1 MHHKVLVGE
10 KVYLSPRNSEDYKQ
24 YTEWI
29 NNLEISTLSGSA
41 HIIKTEMEE
50 KEYLE
55 SKTNDY
61 NFGII
66 EAKTDKLLGS
76 ISLANIDHINRTA
89 EFGIFIGDKNY
100 HGNGYGSEAITLL
113 LDYGFNILNLNN
125 IRLTTFSYNKRAIRC
140 YEKVGFKMVGKIR
153 EGKIISGKK
162 YDLILMDMLAS
173 EFKSSK
179 IYYYL
184 NNDKK

>member
-41 HIIKTEMEE
+41 HIIKTEIEE

-66 EAKTDKLLGS
+66 ETKTG
-76 ISLANIDHINRTA
+76 
-89 EFGIFIGDKNY
+89 
-100 HGNGYGSEAITLL
+100 
-113 LDYGFNILNLNN
+113 
-125 IRLTTFSYNKRAIRC
+125 
-140 YEKVGFKMVGKIR
+140 
-153 EGKIISGKK
+153 
-162 YDLILMDMLAS
+162 
-173 EFKSSK
+173 
-179 IYYYL
+179 
-184 NNDKK
+184 

>member
-1 MHHKVLVGE
+1 MHHKVLVWE

-29 NNLEISTLSGSA
+29 NDLEISIPSGSA
-41 HIIKTEMEE
+41 HIIKTEIEE

-55 SKTNDY
+55 GKTNDY

-66 EAKTDKLLGS
+66 ETKTDKLLGS
-76 ISLANIDHINRTA
+76 ISLAHVDHINRIA

-100 HGNGYGSEAITLL
+100 HDGGYGSEAIALL

-153 EGKIISGKK
+153 EGKLIAGQK
-162 YDLILMDMLAS
+162 YDLILMDMLTS

-179 IYYYL
+179 INNYL
-184 NNDKK
+184 IK

>member
-41 HIIKTEMEE
+41 HIIKTEIKE

-66 EAKTDKLLGS
+66 ETKTDKLLGS
-76 ISLANIDHINRTA
+76 ISLAHIDHIN
-89 EFGIFIGDKNY
+89 IGDMNY

-153 EGKIISGKK
+153 EGKIIAGKK

-179 IYYYL
+179 INNYL
-184 NNDKK
+184 IK